1 MKALWQYWLFRT
13 AAVWYSMG
21 EGDGSVG
28 WRLVIFYGMIPKAG
42 LFVGAHHC
50 HGRIKM
56 LAILFISDE
65 DGCRKSGGKLLPVA
79 APLVGAPEGPSCY
92 CAVTTGLIGDAV
104 ASRGD
109 HPG

>member
-1 MKALWQYWLFRT
+1 
-13 AAVWYSMG
+13 MG
-21 EGDGSVG
+21 QGDESVG
-28 WRLVIFYGMIPKAG
+28 WRLVILYGRIPKAS

-65 DGCRKSGGKLLPVA
+65 DGCRKSGGMLLPVA

>member
-1 MKALWQYWLFRT
+1 
-13 AAVWYSMG
+13 
-21 EGDGSVG
+21 
-28 WRLVIFYGMIPKAG
+28 MIPKAS
-42 LFVGAHHC
+42 LFVGAHHG

-65 DGCRKSGGKLLPVA
+65 TGCRTSGGMLLPVA
-79 APLVGAPEGPSCY
+79 APLVIAPEGPSCY

-109 HPG
+109 LRLSSFGFRIGISGRKMNSYNIFKYTHFGTCDRMGLDV

>member
-1 MKALWQYWLFRT
+1 MKALWQCWLFRT

-21 EGDGSVG
+21 EGDESVG
-28 WRLVIFYGMIPKAG
+28 WRLVIFYGMIPKAS

-56 LAILFISDE
+56 LAVLFISDE
-65 DGCRKSGGKLLPVA
+65 TGCRTPGGMLFPVVV
-79 APLVGAPEGPSCY
+79 PLVGAPEGPSCQ
-92 CAVTTGLIGDAV
+92 CAVTTGLIGNAV